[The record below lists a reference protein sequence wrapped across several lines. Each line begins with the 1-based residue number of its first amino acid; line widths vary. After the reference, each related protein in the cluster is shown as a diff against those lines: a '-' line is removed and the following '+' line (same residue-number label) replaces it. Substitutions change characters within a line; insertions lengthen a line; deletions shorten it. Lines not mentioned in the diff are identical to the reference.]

1 MKPITLPAARARFNE
16 AEATHRANVAA
27 LTLAREQLAAAK
39 TALDHL
45 AADDETAVAQ
55 HARRLEARAR
65 KGEGGAP
72 PVLVP
77 SATHV
82 AAHITATQTHSAA
95 RLTVSNLE
103 SAERESAAALAEA
116 EGALIA
122 AAVAEHG
129 ERHERLAREVIADE
143 AALEAKRELLRA
155 GLDAVPGFKPSLT
168 AYRALHDGLNL
179 PVTELGP
186 TGSWDKDWNTPIDA
200 RGVLP
205 VDAREYWTA
214 RYQQSLTGEGAEPTA
229 TDVAA

>member
-1 MKPITLPAARARFNE
+1 MKPITLPAARAQFNE

-39 TALDHL
+39 TALEHL
-45 AADDETAVAQ
+45 AADDESAVAQ

-82 AAHITATQTHSAA
+82 AAHITTTQTHSAA
-95 RLTVSNLE
+95 RLTVTNLE
-103 SAERESAAALAEA
+103 SAARESAAALAEA
-116 EGALIA
+116 EATLKS
-122 AAVAEHG
+122 AAVAEHA

-179 PVTELGP
+179 PVNELSPSGD
-186 TGSWDKDWNTPIDA
+186 WDKDWHTSVSE
-200 RGVLP
+200 RGRVP
-205 VDAREYWTA
+205 VDDRQFWIDL
-214 RYQQSLTGEGAEPTA
+214 YQRSLTGEDADPTVA
-229 TDVAA
+229 DVAA